1 MDKVSEHLRNIT
13 VLKRLLRSLRGWQET
28 LVELG
33 ELTLSDGSETQLRL
47 NCLVDGKRVETRCEK
62 VSTRLGK
69 SSEG

>member
-47 NCLVDGKRVETRCEK
+47 NCLVDGKRVE
-62 VSTRLGK
+62 S
-69 SSEG
+69 